1 MGTGG
6 GRVRFSLEQTPLMV
20 EPTEETGPG
29 RGEGGAWMSHCPLL
43 SKAVI
48 RKELGHPCKT
58 SH

>member
-1 MGTGG
+1 M
-6 GRVRFSLEQTPLMV
+6 RFSLEQTPLMV